1 MYEVIVDGNSV
12 QTTTN
17 SRPKKYKNVKVWA
30 AHAGF
35 RYPAADAKIKN
46 LKASKLHMYYNIKY

>member
-1 MYEVIVDGNSV
+1 MIVDGNTAV
-12 QTTTN
+12 KTENT
-17 SRPKKYKNVKVWA
+17 RPKKYKNVKVWA